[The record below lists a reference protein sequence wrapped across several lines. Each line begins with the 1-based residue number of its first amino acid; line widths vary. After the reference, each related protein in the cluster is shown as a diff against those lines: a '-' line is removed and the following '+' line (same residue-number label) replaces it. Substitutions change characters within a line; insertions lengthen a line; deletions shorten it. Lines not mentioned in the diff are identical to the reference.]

1 MFKITSDEKINEII
15 EEEFADDLKK
25 INLLN
30 YLDEKMIRNYCQ
42 NGGIIDKSVLNTDLF
57 FLYYPKKFDIREK
70 NKIEFGEFIKD
81 YFIDFII
88 IKKIINKY
96 LDGKQIDYFN
106 NLNFEKI
113 FKTYDEEVIKQL
125 FKEDNVDYFI
135 REKND
140 FTTIVFLDIGI
151 TSIEIVKINN
161 HLKNLIDVKSDIE
174 KYLNSALFIDYPDI
188 RSLNIYLENNFENIK
203 KIVMNNE

>member
-1 MFKITSDEKINEII
+1 
-15 EEEFADDLKK
+15 
-25 INLLN
+25 
-30 YLDEKMIRNYCQ
+30 MIRNYFQ
-42 NGGIIDKSVLNTDLF
+42 NGGIIDKKVLNTDLF

-70 NKIEFGEFIKD
+70 NKIEFGEFTKD

-96 LDGKQIDYFN
+96 LNGKQIDYFN

-113 FKTYDEEVIKQL
+113 FKTYDEELIKQL

-140 FTTIVFLDIGI
+140 FTTILFLDIGI
-151 TSIEIVKINN
+151 TSFEIVKINN
-161 HLKNLIDVKSDIE
+161 HFKNLIYVKSDIE
-174 KYLNSALFIDYPDI
+174 EYLNSALFIDYPDI
-188 RSLNIYLENNFENIK
+188 KSLNIYLENNFENIK